1 MVFTRPLRVV
11 CPSRL
16 GYLRLGKLISAANG
30 CERHMADNRPCPGAG
45 LRLGVLVCAH
55 IVVCCVSLVYIAYY
69 RYPIAFD
76 PTTFHVFYDPSRLW
90 RALLVVSAFAPVSL
104 LFLFVRFSFGYL
116 VGFYFYTMVLSYLW
130 LGNFSDLDYDRRL
143 AGFSA
148 TASAVVFLLPALF
161 IASPIRQTYVL
172 SAAAFDR
179 LLTFIV
185 LLGVGT
191 VAVGATFNFRIVAIE
206 DIYEFRDKM
215 ESSTML
221 NYLVGMVSSAL
232 LPFAFAGF
240 AMRKAYWR
248 AGAVLILLLFFYP
261 ITFSKLAL
269 FTPFWLV
276 AMLLL
281 SKLVEARV
289 AAVLSLLAPILAG
302 ILLISLFKE
311 HAALLFSITNL
322 RFVAVPAV
330 AMDVYY
336 DFFSRHD
343 LTFFCQIS
351 FLKQVMHCPYQ
362 DQLSVVMEKAYKLG
376 SFNASLFA
384 TEGIASVGPLF
395 APVAVFVCGLVIAL
409 GNRLSAGLPTGFIL
423 ISGAIIPQILLNVSL
438 TTVLLTHGAG
448 LLFLLWYVTPRA
460 IFEQN
465 PAPHAP
471 VMGDR
476 LIATG

>member
-1 MVFTRPLRVV
+1 
-11 CPSRL
+11 
-16 GYLRLGKLISAANG
+16 
-30 CERHMADNRPCPGAG
+30 MADNDPPARER
-45 LRLGVLVCAH
+45 LRLGVLICIH
-55 IVVCCVSLVYIAYY
+55 IVVCCVSLIYIAYY

-76 PTTFHVFYDPSRLW
+76 PTTFHVFYDSSRLYS
-90 RALLVVSAFAPVSL
+90 ALLAVAAFALVSS
-104 LFLFVRFSFGYL
+104 LFLFARFSFGYL

-130 LGNFSDLDYDRRL
+130 LGCFSDLYYDRRL

-148 TASAVVFLLPALF
+148 AASAVAFLLPALF
-161 IASPIRQTYVL
+161 ISSPVRQAYVL
-172 SAAAFDR
+172 SATAFDR
-179 LLTFIV
+179 LLTFIL
-185 LLGVGT
+185 LLGVAT
-191 VAVGATFNFRIVAIE
+191 VAVGATYNFRIVAIE

-215 ESSTML
+215 ESLTIL

-248 AGAVLILLLFFYP
+248 AGAVLFLLLFFYP

-289 AAVLSLLAPILAG
+289 TVVLSLLVPILAG

-311 HAALLFSITNL
+311 HAALYFSIANL
-322 RFVAVPAV
+322 RLVAVPAI
-330 AMDVYY
+330 AMDVYN

-343 LTFFCQIS
+343 LTYFCQIS
-351 FLKQVMHCPYQ
+351 ALKQFMHCPYQ
-362 DQLSVVMEKAYKLG
+362 DQLSIVMERAYKLG
-376 SFNASLFA
+376 NFNGSLFA
-384 TEGIASVGPLF
+384 EGIASVGPLF
-395 APVAVFVCGLVIAL
+395 APAAVFICGLVIAL
-409 GNRLSAGLPTGFIL
+409 GNRLSAGLPAGFIL

-460 IFEQN
+460 IFEQK
-465 PAPHAP
+465 P
-471 VMGDR
+471 VAQNAVLADR
-476 LIATG
+476 LIATV